1 MDILTT
7 LTLPISWA
15 WNIFQ
20 FFVYSSVSTTSYS
33 FHCRDLSPQLYFIH
47 FVVIIN
53 EIVSLILLSASSLL
67 AYRSTA
73 DFWMLTLYSATL
85 LSSFII
91 SNSFLC
97 ACGLSGFLLVKS
109 YHLQIIFLHFYFFLS
124 DLDSFIFPCL
134 NALARFS
141 NSILK

>member
-7 LTLPISWA
+7 LTLPIPWA

-20 FFVYSSVSTTSYS
+20 YFVSSSVSTTSYS

-53 EIVSLILLSASSLL
+53 EIVSLIFLSVSSLL

-97 ACGLSGFLLVKS
+97 ACGLFRFSTCKIISSADNFFAFLLLSFWFGFL
-109 YHLQIIFLHFYFFLS
+109 YFSLPKCFG
-124 DLDSFIFPCL
+124 
-134 NALARFS
+134 
-141 NSILK
+141 